1 MLESLRDW
9 LKTRFRSPDTSPTA
23 HSAVTGDAARQNRAT
38 LVAALREDVSRL
50 QQEILALSNA
60 SEDRPAAADRKV
72 DSAKI
77 SALERQLTEKQ
88 QELAKLQGRI

>member
-9 LKTRFRSPDTSPTA
+9 LKRFKTPDTSPTA
-23 HSAVTGDAARQNRAT
+23 HSAVTGEVARQNRAT

-50 QQEILALSNA
+50 QQEIVTISNA
-60 SEDRPAAADRKV
+60 AEGRPGTAEQRA

-77 SALERQLTEKQ
+77 SALEHQLTEKQ